1 MKILVALYI
10 LTMLISIRYS
20 YIINGIGTLKLHLIT
35 TKGAAA
41 TARLPT
47 AVPTALA
54 PEATAPIPDATD
66 EPAEAT
72 AAPADP
78 SPIVERALPIP
89 DEAELTEL
97 ENAFTALLL
106 ALEIE
111 LPMEFAPIADNAAPE
126 LAPTVA
132 PAVPTI
138 AL

>member
-1 MKILVALYI
+1 MPAPIAPP
-10 LTMLISIRYS
+10 
-20 YIINGIGTLKLHLIT
+20 IT
-35 TKGAAA
+35 TAPTKGAAA
-41 TARLPT
+41 TARL
-47 AVPTALA
+47 PTALA

>member
-1 MKILVALYI
+1 MAQPMPAPIAPP
-10 LTMLISIRYS
+10 
-20 YIINGIGTLKLHLIT
+20 IT
-35 TKGAAA
+35 TAPTKGAAA

-47 AVPTALA
+47 AVPTALT